1 MKIEGNLTGSTAE
14 TGRSQETQRADRE
27 GAARVG
33 SSAGNTGGDRVELS
47 SALGSLSRALATFGS
62 DRASKV
68 TALAAQYRAGQYKSD
83 PEATSRAMISEA
95 LATAGAG

>member
-1 MKIEGNLTGSTAE
+1 MKIEGNLAGSTAE
-14 TGRSQETQRADRE
+14 TGRTQETQRTDRE

-68 TALAAQYRAGQYKSD
+68 AELAAQYRAGQYKWDSQ
-83 PEATSRAMISEA
+83 ATSASMVSEA
-95 LATAGAG
+95 LATGAG